1 MHREHRT
8 CTKPG
13 NNREPKPSLNTRNT
27 SIRRIQ
33 YSIHRSLRK
42 GSSSTWPSDWD
53 QSVHIIHS
61 EAERRVKPSS
71 QTSTILLLLWRR
83 GLVLHLE
90 VQYGSL
96 VFGSVRLLPAVD
108 MAGEV
113 GIAPEGQGNYQAIR
127 QKELQ
132 EDSVVAEYIL
142 SLLWL
147 LRIGHFGLDRIIKKT
162 PVEPDRLQQRLQEYM
177 NERNPSRDQAEGINP
192 QRIAGAAARWGRP
205 RLACLGPVVQSWGPT
220 PIDQS
225 REAERPYG
233 SGKLWKSRDH
243 SICWPCRSQ
252 HANSTPVGNL
262 HLLLLAI
269 TPVTTQGFDI
279 SIPLSDKSARRDI
292 TRGKG

>member
-1 MHREHRT
+1 MSFNATKHSLFEQLCTENTELAPSQETTENQNHRLT
-8 CTKPG
+8 PATQAFDAF
-13 NNREPKPSLNTRNT
+13 NTAFT
-27 SIRRIQ
+27 G
-33 YSIHRSLRK
+33 LFAK
-42 GSSSTWPSDWD
+42 
-53 QSVHIIHS
+53 
-61 EAERRVKPSS
+61 EAAAHGHQTSS

-83 GLVLHLE
+83 GLVLHLRWIWLGRW
-90 VQYGSL
+90 V
-96 VFGSVRLLPAVD
+96 LPLRGRV
-108 MAGEV
+108 
-113 GIAPEGQGNYQAIR
+113 I
-127 QKELQ
+127 
-132 EDSVVAEYIL
+132 

-252 HANSTPVGNL
+252 HANSTPVSISPYLCRTSLPGETSLEERDRLPRTPRGNERRC
-262 HLLLLAI
+262 LA
-269 TPVTTQGFDI
+269 
-279 SIPLSDKSARRDI
+279 L
-292 TRGKG
+292 